1 MEYEVLVKETGEII
15 EIEHI
20 TNLQQLKAALAAEL
34 EEEAAGF
41 VRIGYLLKRAKETNM
56 FAEEGYEN
64 IYDFAKETY
73 GLDRSTVSR
82 FMAINDRYSM
92 GGNSPYIDERY
103 KGFGRTKLQE
113 MLTIPDVL
121 AEEIRPE
128 TTKREIQELKKEIRE
143 EEKEKKE
150 EQKTAE
156 SIENT
161 TREEDSEKQNLKQ
174 KLEENTREL
183 EENTQKTNNNCES
196 TQNEEEKEEETR
208 VAPVQQTIENTKAEH
223 DSGEQK
229 NALETVIKKQ
239 LETVIEKL
247 FEKDEWKEKMTEINK
262 AVWNWKK
269 TKDQEEL
276 EVAISKTGYAHA
288 RVKRAYIFFHTVE
301 EGITITRGA
310 DKTNITYQEFAE
322 IYDKVFGPA
331 EGEEGE
337 ETYKRFYGEE
347 ETEEIRTEPEEEKK
361 EEQEKEKTE
370 ETKEENETEQ
380 RQQSEQDKEKE
391 EHENIPGQM
400 QINDYEECVPEE
412 LKEEKKEAEEKSEE
426 PETEQMKQS
435 EQEEVRMAIET
446 LEKTK
451 EESWRT
457 TPIPWKK
464 AIQIATSAMK
474 REIPAKVKTEQ
485 KGIIRTYHYCEN
497 CWCDVDK
504 KYTYCWNC
512 GKKLEWSKEEDL

>member
-196 TQNEEEKEEETR
+196 TRNEEEKEEETR

-229 NALETVIKKQ
+229 NALETVI
-239 LETVIEKL
+239 EKL
-247 FEKDEWKEKMTEINK
+247 FEKDEWKEKMTEINQ
-262 AVWNWKK
+262 AVWKWKK
-269 TKDQEEL
+269 TNDPEEL
-276 EVAISKTGYAHA
+276 EVAVSKTGYAHA
-288 RVKRAYIFFHTVE
+288 RVKRAYIFFHTLE
-301 EGITITRGA
+301 EGIVITSGA
-310 DKTNITYQEFAE
+310 DKRNITYQEFAE
-322 IYDKVFGPA
+322 IYDKVFGPE
-331 EGEEGE
+331 EGEKGE
-337 ETYKRFYGEE
+337 ETYRRFYGEE
-347 ETEEIRTEPEEEKK
+347 QKEEIGAEQEEQTGEKKNETTEELEP
-361 EEQEKEKTE
+361 
-370 ETKEENETEQ
+370 EQ
-380 RQQSEQDKEKE
+380 RQQPEQEDGKE
-391 EHENIPGQM
+391 ENKEIPGQM
-400 QINDYEECVPEE
+400 QINDYEECIPEE
-412 LKEEKKEAEEKSEE
+412 MKEERATEETSEAEETKEADKQEKGQQSEE
-426 PETEQMKQS
+426 
-435 EQEEVRMAIET
+435 EEIRLVIET
-446 LEKTK
+446 LDKTK
-451 EESWRT
+451 EESWKET
-457 TPIPWKK
+457 KVQWKK
-464 AIQIATSAMK
+464 AKKMIKEALERQ
-474 REIPAKVKTEQ
+474 IPAEVTTERQ
-485 KGIIRTYHYCEN
+485 GIIKDYHYCGN
-497 CWCDVDK
+497 CGCNVEK

-512 GKKLEWSKEEDL
+512 GQKLKWSSKENSEKTFEE